1 MLGPIVA
8 VDKGRQVRRMEHAA
22 PGGELVETPL
32 EVLDFH
38 MPAYTCEGKKRAIFV
53 DRDGV
58 LNRFGDMKSPADV
71 DELMVPGAVDS
82 LVSLMKTTGLP
93 VYVVSNQQGCSTEAF
108 AKRARAEM
116 AMDRLAEL
124 VVAQGGKFAG
134 VLFCPN
140 KSRQPVPEGTVNAFK
155 PHGGMFLEVSL
166 RDGIDLSQ
174 SYMIGDSVKDMIS
187 ARAAHPG
194 MTTVLVKTGNK
205 GQDEPRPY
213 EPTGFVANIVE
224 ASRWVIAREGLA
236 TPGLP

>member
-1 MLGPIVA
+1 MA

-22 PGGELVETPL
+22 PDGAVLETPL

-38 MPAYTCEGKKRAIFV
+38 MPAYTCDGNKRAIFV

-58 LNRFGDMKSPADV
+58 LNRFGEMKTPGDV
-71 DELMVPGAVDS
+71 DELMVPGAVES
-82 LVSLMKTTGLP
+82 LVSLMKTTRLP

-134 VLFCPN
+134 VVFCPN
-140 KSRQPVPEGTVNAFK
+140 KSRQQVPEGTVNAFK
-155 PHGGMFLEVSL
+155 PHGGMFLEVAL

-174 SYMIGDSVKDMIS
+174 SYMIGDSVKDMVS
-187 ARAAHPG
+187 ARSAHPG

-205 GQDEPRPY
+205 GADEPRPY
-213 EPTGFVANIVE
+213 EPDGFVANIVE
-224 ASRWVIAREGLA
+224 ASSWIVSRE
-236 TPGLP
+236 T